1 MPQQDDGASQ
11 VHIPE
16 DIVWVVFP
24 TNDGATKVMK
34 PGEQAFHFPPTPVAV
49 QNTPVL
55 HRGRDGHEFMGRD
68 ELHAV
73 SFVNALIQGI
83 AVTSA
88 VADHT
93 FREFGKESLVERRF
107 DELCFMMR
115 SAGDVHGERNKHGR
129 RDAIILLPSP
139 RLLGPTP
146 QPLFSRR

>member
-73 SFVNALIQGI
+73 SFVNALVQGI

-93 FREFGKESLVERRF
+93 FREFGKESLVERGF

-115 SAGDVHGERNKHGR
+115 SAG
-129 RDAIILLPSP
+129 
-139 RLLGPTP
+139 
-146 QPLFSRR
+146 